1 MWSAQFQTV
10 VALQPASP
18 GDFNRGA
25 QRLGDEM
32 PYFAVIW
39 RIPMFSL
46 VLELQHC
53 RSPAN
58 ASAGSK

>member
-1 MWSAQFQTV
+1 V

-39 RIPMFSL
+39 RIPMFGL